1 MIMSYFMA
9 IYFLLLSHRFSS
21 FPSISFMFAKRY
33 AGTGFAVPE
42 HNKARFGRKSCAKMY
57 NADITMLVKTFAFL

>member
-1 MIMSYFMA
+1 
-9 IYFLLLSHRFSS
+9 
-21 FPSISFMFAKRY
+21 MFAKRY
-33 AGTGFAVPE
+33 AGTAFAVPE